1 MEEAATGHH
10 WEEPCGPNGQ
20 ADRNDQMYA
29 NKEAFEAL
37 WVPESIWDL

>member
-1 MEEAATGHH
+1 MEEAATGQ
-10 WEEPCGPNGQ
+10 Q

-37 WVPESIWDL
+37 WVPENIWDL